1 MTDTKLMKTN
11 DYRLHG
17 DTEKWSISLGG
28 DDFVDMD
35 ERDLIRLRDMINEV
49 LSTFKTESL

>member
-1 MTDTKLMKTN
+1 MTDIKLMKTN
-11 DYRLHG
+11 DYRLHA